1 MAFDELE
8 RKRVE
13 KRLSAFVEARRPPV
27 DMREQLDLDFRVDGQ
42 AVELFETRR
51 SMRGHRIE
59 SEFAR
64 LVYVKSRD
72 VWKLYWKRADL
83 KWHRYTPFP
92 ESTRLDSLLEEIDED
107 PNACFFG

>member
-1 MAFDELE
+1 MALSELDQ
-8 RKRVE
+8 RRIE
-13 KRLSAFVEARRPPV
+13 KQVGEFVDARRPPP
-27 DMREQLDLDFRVDGQ
+27 DIRPQIDIGYRLDNQ
-42 AVELFETRR
+42 AVELFERRR

-59 SEFAR
+59 EEFAR

-83 KWHRYTPFP
+83 RWHRYTPFP
-92 ESTRLDSLLEEIDED
+92 ESTRLDVLLQEIDED

>member
-1 MAFDELE
+1 MALPELDQ
-8 RKRVE
+8 RRVE
-13 KRLSAFVEARRPPV
+13 KQVGEFVEARRPPLEI
-27 DMREQLDLDFRVDGQ
+27 RSQLDIGFRLEKQ
-42 AVELFETRR
+42 TVELFELRR

-59 SEFAR
+59 EEFAR

-83 KWHRYTPFP
+83 KWHRYHPLP
-92 ESTRLDSLLEEIDED
+92 ESARLDVLLCEIDED

>member
-1 MAFDELE
+1 MALNELD
-8 RKRVE
+8 RRRVE
-13 KRLSAFVEARRPPV
+13 KQVRDFVASRRPPIDV
-27 DMREQLDLDFRVDGQ
+27 RDQLDLDFRLVDQ
-42 AVELFETRR
+42 AIELFERRR

-59 SEFAR
+59 EEFAR

-83 KWHRYTPFP
+83 RWHRYSPLP
-92 ESTRLDSLLEEIDED
+92 EATRLDVLLQEIDED